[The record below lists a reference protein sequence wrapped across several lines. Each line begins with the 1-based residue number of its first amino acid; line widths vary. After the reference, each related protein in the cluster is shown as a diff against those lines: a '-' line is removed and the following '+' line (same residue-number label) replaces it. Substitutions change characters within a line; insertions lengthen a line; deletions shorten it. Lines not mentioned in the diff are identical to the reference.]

1 MFDDPFQAGV
11 IAFFITAAVAGVA
24 VFAISPNLFG
34 TGSNQQPSTV
44 SIWGTLE
51 SEDFNTA
58 LRGAGIREDELL
70 TVNYKAVQESDLRNQ
85 LVNELARNEGPDALL
100 MPHTSLLQLEE
111 FLVSVGAQ
119 TYNSRRFRNN
129 FVEGTEIFMR
139 SDGIIALPFAM
150 DPLVMYWNR
159 DMLSQ
164 AGFVSPPE
172 TWNQLNNYIDQITA
186 IDQAENI
193 SRAAIA
199 LGTARNITRDT
210 EILSALLLQA
220 DNPIVTENESGERVS
235 ELMSQSAEAALR
247 QYTQFA
253 NPAATTYTWNNNL
266 PQDQQAFTGSQAAM
280 YFDMGSTINEVRE
293 RNPNLNFD
301 VARIP
306 QRANGQARTY
316 GRMYGL
322 AMLDRVQQRRGSVFG
337 VLQRLSGSEVSV
349 SLLED
354 TDLTPVRKQ
363 VVSNASPNDAY
374 KSTFLDAAV
383 IARGWLNPDL
393 RQANR
398 VFTDMITDV
407 VSGQSEVSGAVN
419 TASRSLGELLRDQ

>member
-34 TGSNQQPSTV
+34 TGSSQQPSNV
-44 SIWGTLE
+44 SIWGTIE
-51 SEDFNTA
+51 SEDFNAT
-58 LRGAGIREDELL
+58 LLGVGIREDELL
-70 TVNYKAVQESDLRNQ
+70 TVNYTEVTEDNLRNR
-85 LVNELARNEGPDALL
+85 LVNALARNEGPDALL

-111 FLVSVGAQ
+111 FLVSIDSQA
-119 TYNSRRFRNN
+119 YNPRRFRSN
-129 FVEGTEIFMR
+129 FVEGTEIFMQP
-139 SDGIIALPFAM
+139 DGVVALPFAM

-159 DMLSQ
+159 DMLSET
-164 AGFVSPPE
+164 GFVSPPE
-172 TWNQLNNYIDQITA
+172 TWSQLNNYIDQITVT
-186 IDQAENI
+186 DQAENI

-220 DNPIVTENESGERVS
+220 DNLIVARNEGGEPVS
-235 ELMSQSAEAALR
+235 RLMDQPAEAALR

-266 PQDQQAFTGSQAAM
+266 PQDQQAFTGSQAAI
-280 YFDMGSTINEVRE
+280 YFDMGSSINEVRE

-306 QRANGQARTY
+306 QRADGQARTY

-322 AMLDRVQQRRGSVFG
+322 AMLNRVRQRRGRVFAA
-337 VLQRLSGSEVSV
+337 LQRLSGPEVSE
-349 SLLED
+349 SLLEN
-354 TDLTPVRKQ
+354 TNLTPVRKE
-363 VVSNASPNDAY
+363 VVRNASPDDAY

-393 RQANR
+393 QESER

-419 TASRSLGELLRDQ
+419 TASRLLDEQFSN